1 MATARLGQG
10 QAVCNPSMTR
20 AETAALS
27 PHTVSWSGD
36 PVRAKMARIRGCA
49 AELLV
54 EPRRAIHQ

>member
-1 MATARLGQG
+1 
-10 QAVCNPSMTR
+10 MTR